1 MLLLI
6 LRLYLNVGRR
16 HAILPDFLG
25 RDFPSGDFETVK
37 LRAKMLDGAARIH
50 QGAEG
55 HVAASARETIE
66 ISQFHGKTAER
77 WDFKPE
83 LSLRR
88 IQIDTIGAGMYCQTA
103 FVRRAL

>member
-6 LRLYLNVGRR
+6 LHFHLDVCRR
-16 HAILPDFLG
+16 HAVLPDFLR
-25 RDFPSGDFETVK
+25 RDFPSGDLETVK
-37 LRAKMLDGAARIH
+37 LRAKMLDGAAGIH
-50 QGAEG
+50 QRAEG
-55 HVAASARETIE
+55 HVATNARKTIK

-77 WDFKPE
+77 WDFKPK

-103 FVRRAL
+103 FLRRSL